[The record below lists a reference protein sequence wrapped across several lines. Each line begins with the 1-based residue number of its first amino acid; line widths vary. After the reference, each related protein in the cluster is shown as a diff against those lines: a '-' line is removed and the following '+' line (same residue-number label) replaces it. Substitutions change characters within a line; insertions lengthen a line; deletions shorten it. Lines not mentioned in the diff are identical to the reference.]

1 MELRHL
7 RYFVGVGDEQH
18 VGEQPS
24 VSPSFNPFIET
35 DSRSGGVTW
44 IFRLAPQTC
53 GSSMD
58 GSRLD
63 FDPLSLWC
71 RRLLAHT
78 EIKGHHERP
87 NKYRN
92 ERKRQRERCLGVT
105 IEAKT

>member
-1 MELRHL
+1 L

-18 VGEQPS
+18 CGRAAQRLSIVQPF
-24 VSPSFNPFIET
+24 VET

-58 GSRLD
+58 GSGRD

-87 NKYRN
+87 KKNTEMKEIDNVRGA
-92 ERKRQRERCLGVT
+92 L
-105 IEAKT
+105 A